1 MLRAFR
7 RAQDLGRWLGRGRN
21 EPASAAAK
29 DHRNTSIDEPRA
41 KMNVL
46 AKFVLQQITQKSE
59 QTARLL
65 PPRRERI
72 KRSVVSAPRRHDS
85 STAAE
90 LAEMNMTE
98 GYKNPQGH
106 HKHAKPRY
114 CPLRPEHLMKYGP
127 ASTRSLPSRLCRVDD
142 FRASL

>member
-7 RAQDLGRWLGRGRN
+7 RAQDLGRWIGRGRN
-21 EPASAAAK
+21 GAASPAAN

-46 AKFVLQQITQKSE
+46 AKFALQQIMQKSE

-65 PPRRERI
+65 LRRREGIERG
-72 KRSVVSAPRRHDS
+72 VVSAPRRHDG

-98 GYKNPQGH
+98 GNKNPQGQ

-114 CPLRPEHLMKYGP
+114 CPLRPT
-127 ASTRSLPSRLCRVDD
+127 S
-142 FRASL
+142 